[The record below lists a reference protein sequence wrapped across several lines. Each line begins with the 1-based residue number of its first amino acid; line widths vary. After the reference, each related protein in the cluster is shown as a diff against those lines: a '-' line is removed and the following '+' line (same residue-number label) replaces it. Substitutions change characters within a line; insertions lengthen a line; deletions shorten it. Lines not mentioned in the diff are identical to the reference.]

1 MYTSCGKDGI
11 VDKKIGKRGVILA
24 RRDNSLFIR
33 TIYEQIVKK
42 VFDKVDRDNV
52 LYFILEEI
60 NKLCSSSLSIK
71 NFVITKSVGDTA
83 GFNEKTKESSF
94 VEPFTDEKGRVKG
107 KLGNYTVPLLS
118 EDHKEREEQLKKK
131 EALTAKEF
139 YEKCLPAQVQLAE
152 KMRRR
157 GGRVENGSRIEYV
170 IVAHNNGTKAKQY
183 EKIESLEYFQNH
195 ANILKIDFMYYLEA
209 LINPVDQI
217 LDVVYG
223 NEDNRYRYKF
233 KLGFIDEQFNFRCK
247 VRTKV
252 IEEIKSLNKPRL
264 VFID

>member
-42 VFDKVDRDNV
+42 VFDKVDRDDV

-118 EDHKEREEQLKKK
+118 EDPKEREEQLKKK

-247 VRTKV
+247 VRAKV